1 MSDTAILRQ
10 IALGVYPQREDE
22 KPGWL
27 ERTGE
32 KLFTAPADLFNGSR
46 LVLRTILPA
55 VRREAR
61 EVADL
66 AESELISRAIH
77 LRYQLHQ
84 NGFERSLV
92 AQAFALVREV
102 SRQKLGMAHFDA
114 QLLGGW
120 AILQG
125 MVAEMETG
133 EGKTLMATLPAC
145 TAAMAGIPVQVITV
159 NDYLAER
166 DAQWMAPIYEAM
178 GLTVGTIVAGMD
190 ADARRA
196 AYACDVTYCTNKQ
209 VAFDYLRDRLLL
221 RKYAGP
227 LALKLANAGAEGQL
241 SERLLLRGLCF
252 AIVDEADSI
261 LVDEAVTPLI
271 ISRPGDTGHK
281 HEVFAQALIYAG
293 ELNVGAD
300 YRVDLRERGVELS
313 GQGSDRLREL
323 CEDASGLWRNT
334 RYREDLVLQ
343 ALKALTLFQR
353 DQHYLVRDGKVDI
366 VDEFTGRVMADRS
379 WEHGLHQII
388 EVKEGCEIT
397 GEQETLGRISY
408 QRFFRRYLKLG
419 GMTGTASE
427 LSAEMKSVYR
437 LRVMRI
443 KPNKRV
449 RRRGLMSTLLR
460 TEEQKWAHIVER
472 IEQLNRGGR
481 PVLVGTRSVA
491 ASEHLGQLLDDA
503 GVSNRVLNARQ
514 DADEAD
520 IIAAAGLRGQVTV
533 ATNMAGRGTDI
544 RLEDEIVALGGLH
557 VIATERH
564 ESARIDRQLFGRCG
578 RQGDPGSYEMITSL
592 EDELIARYGSEIGR
606 RLVDLTWRIT
616 PWLAKPFAL
625 WLTHAAQQAAEK
637 KNSRARSRVL
647 RSEDYL
653 ENVLAFSGL
662 QE

>member
-1 MSDTAILRQ
+1 MSDTTILRQ

-22 KPGWL
+22 KPSWL
-27 ERTGE
+27 ERAGE
-32 KLFTAPADLFNGSR
+32 KLFTTPIEWFSGSR
-46 LVLRTILPA
+46 LKLKIILPA
-55 VRREAR
+55 IRREAR
-61 EVADL
+61 LVTDL
-66 AESELISRAIH
+66 PESELIDQVIH
-77 LRYQLHQ
+77 LRFQLRQ
-84 NGFERSLV
+84 KGFERNLV
-92 AQAFALVREV
+92 AKAFALVREI
-102 SRQKLGMAHFDA
+102 SRKKLGMAHYDT

-125 MVAEMETG
+125 MVSEMETG

-145 TAAMAGIPVQVITV
+145 TAALAGIPVHVITV
-159 NDYLAER
+159 NDYLAAR
-166 DAQWMAPIYEAM
+166 DAVWMAPIYEAM
-178 GLTVGTIVAGMD
+178 GLTVGTAVSGMD
-190 ADARRA
+190 TEARRA
-196 AYACDVTYCTNKQ
+196 AYACDITYCTNKQ
-209 VAFDYLRDRLLL
+209 VAFDYLRDRLQL
-221 RKYAGP
+221 RKYTGP
-227 LALKLANAGAEGQL
+227 LALKMSTVGTGN
-241 SERLLLRGLCF
+241 RLTESLHLRGLCF
-252 AIVDEADSI
+252 AIVDEADSV

-281 HEVFAQALIYAG
+281 QEVFEQALILAR
-293 ELNVGAD
+293 ELVVDTD
-300 YRVDLRERGVELS
+300 YRVDLRERRIELTE
-313 GQGSDRLREL
+313 QGSDRLLHL
-323 CEDASGLWRNT
+323 CEKFHGLWRNT
-334 RYREDLVLQ
+334 RYREELVEQ
-343 ALKALTLFQR
+343 ALKAEALFKR
-353 DQHYLVRDGKVDI
+353 DQHYLVREGKVDI

-408 QRFFRRYLKLG
+408 QRLFRRYLKLG

-427 LSAEMKSVYR
+427 LTAELKSVYR

-443 KPNKRV
+443 KPHKRM
-449 RRRGLMSTLLR
+449 RRRGLLSTLSR
-460 TEEQKWAHIVER
+460 TEEKKWAHIVNR
-472 IEQLNRGGR
+472 IKQLHQSGR

-491 ASEHLGQLLDDA
+491 ASEHLGQLLDAA
-503 GVSNRVLNARQ
+503 GIANRVLNARQ
-514 DADEAD
+514 DVDEAE

-544 RLEDEIVALGGLH
+544 RLEDDVVALGGLH

-592 EDELIARYGSEIGR
+592 EDELIARYSSQLGH
-606 RLVDLTWRIT
+606 RLVDLIWGFA

-637 KNSRARSRVL
+637 KNASARSRVL

-653 ENVLAFSGL
+653 ENVLAFTGL